1 MGCGVTDL
9 DLAALGLDLQ
19 SLVEVRDHAEA
30 AAAVL
35 DERDGIPPPALRVLR
50 RVLRRHLESL
60 QELHRLVPE
69 VRHDRSIGAGELW
82 INRSLPVNCSHVSG
96 SAPPTLQTSLPV
108 LNGRALL
115 DLPSFVL
122 DCYWKWTRHGSWL
135 LLRGPARRGIR
146 RNDRERS
153 CRFDGIRGV
162 TTSRL
167 HLSKSPP
174 SHASRTN
181 IAMPT
186 YCFTSF
192 LFVCVYI

>member
-1 MGCGVTDL
+1 VCACAVTDL

-50 RVLRRHLESL
+50 RVLRRHLEPL

-69 VRHDRSIGAGELW
+69 VRHDRS
-82 INRSLPVNCSHVSG
+82 LPVNCSHVSG
-96 SAPPTLQTSLPV
+96 RVCTSTADLPLSLPM

-122 DCYWKWTRHGSWL
+122 DC
-135 LLRGPARRGIR
+135 
-146 RNDRERS
+146 
-153 CRFDGIRGV
+153 
-162 TTSRL
+162 
-167 HLSKSPP
+167 
-174 SHASRTN
+174 
-181 IAMPT
+181 
-186 YCFTSF
+186 
-192 LFVCVYI
+192 

>member
-1 MGCGVTDL
+1 VCACAVTDL

-96 SAPPTLQTSLPV
+96 LRCRPPSRCSV
-108 LNGRALL
+108 
-115 DLPSFVL
+115 PS
-122 DCYWKWTRHGSWL
+122 S
-135 LLRGPARRGIR
+135 I
-146 RNDRERS
+146 
-153 CRFDGIRGV
+153 
-162 TTSRL
+162 
-167 HLSKSPP
+167 SPP
-174 SHASRTN
+174 
-181 IAMPT
+181 
-186 YCFTSF
+186 
-192 LFVCVYI
+192 LFWIVIGSGHDTDKYSNAHVLLHIFFCLCVYIGTKNL